1 MSPGPTLLVQRHVPG
16 ARNKRNFTPAEPM
29 SDPPI
34 ISRIQRLPP
43 GAWLGLFL
51 ILAVALRALSFG
63 YSVIDHD
70 ESTYIVIA
78 RELLQGKIFYI
89 DVWDTKPPGIFLIFM
104 GILKLGGPLVP
115 MVRLTAALVIG
126 ISAFLLFL
134 SALRWGHKRAAAAL
148 AGFSYILMTSVHEW
162 NFAANSEIFFNF
174 FTVLGLW
181 FFLARPRTYLP
192 FLTGLA
198 FGLGFIIKFYVLFD
212 LFALWLFHLFT
223 AKGRGY
229 SGSPGSLAKYSLG
242 MALGF
247 LLPFSVLMAY
257 FASAGLFPEFRFAT
271 FGLPGNYVSPFRIQ
285 RALGFFSEFHL
296 VYLPFA
302 ITALLLIFRG
312 SDRRLALLGTLW
324 MGMVWI
330 IVILPGKY
338 FHHYYFQ
345 LLPPLAF
352 LMAAAPDPAIRM
364 SKLFAGRARTVLPIM
379 LALVIAWSLSL
390 QYRKYIART
399 DHPRE
404 IAAYLEHRMSP
415 QDKLYTNYATIL
427 YASLQRSPLHRY
439 VHPTLITDKN
449 HVKAVGINVPLVMQN
464 VTGQR
469 PEWLVIRGNP
479 HHIIQEYIQQQCSP
493 EKEFGKDITVYHR
506 RSPSAR

>member
-1 MSPGPTLLVQRHVPG
+1 MNLQANKIPRADEVPHLLWLFFFLAG
-16 ARNKRNFTPAEPM
+16 AV
-29 SDPPI
+29 
-34 ISRIQRLPP
+34 L
-43 GAWLGLFL
+43 
-51 ILAVALRALSFG
+51 LRMLSFG

-78 RELLQGKIFYI
+78 RELLEGKIFYI

-104 GILKLGGPLVP
+104 GILKLGGVSVVA
-115 MVRLTAALVIG
+115 VRVAAAIFIAFTA
-126 ISAFLLFL
+126 FFLFL
-134 SALRWGHKRAAAAL
+134 AARRWGFAKSHSAI
-148 AGFSYILMTSVHEW
+148 AGISYILMTSVHEW

-174 FTVLGLW
+174 FTALGLW
-181 FFLARPRTYLP
+181 FFLAKSRAYIP
-192 FLTGLA
+192 FLAGLA

-223 AKGRGY
+223 ARGRAY
-229 SGSPGSLAKYSLG
+229 SGSPGGLAKYSLR

-247 LLPFSVLMAY
+247 LLPISALMWY

-271 FGLPGNYVSPFRIQ
+271 FELPGNYVSPFRFQ

-312 SDRRLALLGTLW
+312 SDRRLAFFAALW

-352 LMAAAPDPAIRM
+352 LMAAAPDPSIGI
-364 SKLFAGRARTVLPIM
+364 KNLFKARAKVLVPVL
-379 LALVIAWSLSL
+379 LALIVAWSLSL
-390 QYRKYIART
+390 QYRKYIARP
-399 DHPRE
+399 DLPRE
-404 IAAYLEHRMSP
+404 IAALLEQRMSP
-415 QDKLYTNYATIL
+415 EDKLYTNYSTIL
-427 YASLQRSPLHRY
+427 YAYLERSPLHRY

-449 HVKAVGINVPLVMQN
+449 HREAVGIDVPMVMQN
-464 VTGQR
+464 VTGQQ
-469 PEWLVIRGNP
+469 PEWLVIRGKP
-479 HHIIQEYIQQQCSP
+479 HHIIQEYIQQQCTP
-493 EKEFGKDITVYHR
+493 VKEFGNDITVYHR
-506 RSPSAR
+506 RSASPHLIQE